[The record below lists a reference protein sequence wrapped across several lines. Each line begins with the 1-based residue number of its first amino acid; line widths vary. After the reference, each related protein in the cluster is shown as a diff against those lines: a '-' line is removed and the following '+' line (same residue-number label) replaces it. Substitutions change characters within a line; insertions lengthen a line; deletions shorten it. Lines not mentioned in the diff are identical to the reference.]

1 MNDLTDATSGL
12 VTAAATLGD
21 ASLATAAEVASGM
34 TALDAG
40 QAHALV
46 DALAVS
52 GAAGFQVV
60 HAWEA
65 Q

>member
-1 MNDLTDATSGL
+1 MA
-12 VTAAATLGD
+12 
-21 ASLATAAEVASGM
+21 
-34 TALDAG
+34 ALDAG

-46 DALAVS
+46 DALAGG
-52 GAAGFQVV
+52 GASGFQVV